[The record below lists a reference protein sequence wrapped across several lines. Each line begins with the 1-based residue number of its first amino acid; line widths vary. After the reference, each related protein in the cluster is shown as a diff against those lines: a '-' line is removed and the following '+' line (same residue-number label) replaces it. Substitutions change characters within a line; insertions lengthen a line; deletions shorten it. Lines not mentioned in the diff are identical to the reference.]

1 MIIALFKKIRGKLNF
16 LTVAFSSLLVE
27 IFRIIIQWVAVN
39 DLLVRIISIRGLD
52 TTNTT
57 IEF

>member
-39 DLLVRIISIRGLD
+39 DLLVRIISIRGLN

>member
-1 MIIALFKKIRGKLNF
+1 MNYSLFKKIRGKYNF

-27 IFRIIIQWVAVN
+27 IFKIIIQWVTVN
-39 DLLVRIISIRGLD
+39 DLLVRIISIRVLN
-52 TTNTT
+52 TTNVT